1 MKFRVRMPGNEHIPF
16 ANGQPLGADHWAFH
30 LKAPQFQEIASAIDD
45 LGFDAITVSE
55 HFAMPYFEV
64 PRLGS
69 YWMHALSALAFIAGA
84 TQRVRVDA
92 TVLVAPYHHP
102 LNLAKSLSTID
113 VLSGGRLN
121 VSVGVGHAQ
130 QEFKVLDVPFSE
142 RGARTDEILEAMK
155 VLWTE
160 AEPMFRGRYYQIDG
174 LAFEPKPVQ
183 QPRPPIYVGGN
194 SNAALRR
201 AARHDGWQPNPT
213 NFGLAELPERLGY
226 LRSLSEFAGK
236 EDTFDVWWIGAVG
249 DVDPPAMGEVSGSE
263 LDEYRD
269 RLLEHFGQLGTLGVT
284 TIGVTTPACRSAD
297 EYLDFLRWF
306 AAEVSPLSK
315 S

>member
-16 ANGQPLGADHWAFH
+16 ANGEHLGPDHWAFN
-30 LKAPQFQEIASAIDD
+30 LKAPQFQEIAAVIDD
-45 LGFDAITVSE
+45 LGYDAITVSE

-64 PRLGS
+64 PRLGP
-69 YWMHALSALAFIAGA
+69 YWMHALSAMAFIAGA
-84 TQRVRVDA
+84 TRRMRVDA

-130 QEFKVLDVPFSE
+130 QEFKVLGVPFSE

-160 AEPMFRGRYYQIDG
+160 EEPVYQGRYYQIEG
-174 LAFEPKPVQ
+174 LAFEPKPLQ
-183 QPRPPIYVGGN
+183 KPRPPIYVGGN

-201 AARHDGWQPNPT
+201 AARHEGWQPNPT
-213 NFGLAELPERLGY
+213 NFGLGDLPERLDY
-226 LRSLSEFAGK
+226 LRSLPEYAAK
-236 EDTFDVWWIGAVG
+236 KDTFDLWWIGGVD
-249 DVDPPAMGEVSGSE
+249 DVDPPTMGEASGPQ
-263 LDEYRD
+263 LDSYRD
-269 RLLEHFGQLGTLGVT
+269 RLLERFADLSALGITTLGVA
-284 TIGVTTPACRSAD
+284 TPASKSAD

-306 AAEVSPLSK
+306 AAEVAPLAK
-315 S
+315 T